1 MITDMKSGGADAGA
15 LGAKTARACD
25 SCLRR
30 RARWFCAADD
40 AFLCHGC
47 DNLVH
52 SANQL
57 ASRHERVRLQTASAK
72 VTTTTATAKAWHSGF
87 TRKARTPRHNK
98 NSSIQQQ
105 QQRLKEK
112 ILFNTSFLP
121 LVPELGGEEEEED
134 RERGLLVDINEIEEE
149 EEEQLLCR
157 VPVYD
162 VDPFDLENCNVKNDA
177 ADFEDMCDLDSF
189 CEFDVDLAEFAA
201 NVESLLGVGSS
212 EIHENSTEQVFD
224 YKQENEMDPSKNEI
238 LKVKDEELDDL
249 ESVFDMT
256 SDEVFHWNM
265 DHDESMVHQEKE
277 FMPLSNSS
285 VGVSESVITKEETKR
300 ERFLRLNYEDVISA
314 WSRQGSPSLWTTA
327 NPPKFN
333 SDDDSW
339 QNFLGSSGV
348 DGEIRSIRGNL
359 IGSNGDGGRE
369 ARVSRYREK
378 RRTRLFA
385 KKIRYEVRKLNAEKR
400 PRMKGRFVKRTTCF
414 AGGAT
419 PFPTNYH

>member
-1 MITDMKSGGADAGA
+1 MITDMKGDADAGA

-52 SANQL
+52 SANLL

-72 VTTTTATAKAWHSGF
+72 VTTTAQAWHSGF

-112 ILFNTSFLP
+112 VLFNTSFLP
-121 LVPELGGEEEEED
+121 LVPELGGDEEQGQE
-134 RERGLLVDINEIEEE
+134 LLVDIDEAD
-149 EEEQLLCR
+149 EEQLLCR
-157 VPVYD
+157 VPVFD
-162 VDPFDLENCNVKNDA
+162 VSPFDLETCTVKNDA
-177 ADFEDMCDLDSF
+177 VDFEEMCDLDSF

-212 EIHENSTEQVFD
+212 EIQENSSGQVFD
-224 YKQENEMDPSKNEI
+224 YKQENEMDASKNEM

-256 SDEVFHWNM
+256 SDEVFHWNI
-265 DHDESMVHQEKE
+265 DHNDVSLAQQEKE
-277 FMPLSNSS
+277 FMPFSNSS
-285 VGVSESVITKEETKR
+285 VGYSESVITKEETKR
-300 ERFLRLNYEDVISA
+300 ERFLRLNYEEVITE
-314 WSRQGSPSLWTTA
+314 WSRQGSPSPWTTA

-333 SDDDSW
+333 CDDDSW
-339 QNFLGSSGV
+339 QNLLGSSGV
-348 DGEIRSIRGNL
+348 DGEVRSLRGQL
-359 IGSNGDGGRE
+359 MGSGGDGGRE

-400 PRMKGRFVKRTTCF
+400 PRMKGRFVKRTACF

-419 PFPTNYH
+419 SFPTNYH

>member
-1 MITDMKSGGADAGA
+1 MKSDADAGA

-72 VTTTTATAKAWHSGF
+72 VVTTTGQAWHSGF

-112 ILFNTSFLP
+112 VLFNTSFLP
-121 LVPELGGEEEEED
+121 LVPELGGEEEQGQE
-134 RERGLLVDINEIEEE
+134 LLVDIDETEEE
-149 EEEQLLCR
+149 NLICR
-157 VPVYD
+157 VPVFD
-162 VDPFDLENCNVKNDA
+162 VDPFDLENCNVKNDG
-177 ADFEDMCDLDSF
+177 ADFEEMCDLDSF

-201 NVESLLGVGSS
+201 NVESLLGVGSN
-212 EIHENSTEQVFD
+212 ENIHENSSGQVFD
-224 YKQENEMDPSKNEI
+224 YKQENEMDASKNEV

-256 SDEVFHWNM
+256 SDEVFHWNF
-265 DHDESMVHQEKE
+265 DNNNNNNESLGHHQEKE
-277 FMPLSNSS
+277 FVMVSNN
-285 VGVSESVITKEETKR
+285 SESVITKEEETKR
-300 ERFLRLNYEDVISA
+300 ERFLRLNYEEVISA
-314 WSRQGSPSLWTTA
+314 WSRQGSPSPWTTG

-348 DGEIRSIRGNL
+348 EGEVRSLRGQL
-359 IGSNGDGGRE
+359 MGSNGDGGRE

-400 PRMKGRFVKRTTCF
+400 PRMKGRFVKRTSCF
-414 AGGAT
+414 VGGGGGGGGAT
-419 PFPTNYH
+419 SFTTNNYH

>member
-1 MITDMKSGGADAGA
+1 MITDMKGDADAGA

-52 SANQL
+52 SANLL

-72 VTTTTATAKAWHSGF
+72 VTTTAQAWHSGF

-112 ILFNTSFLP
+112 VLFNTSFLP
-121 LVPELGGEEEEED
+121 LVPELGGEEEQGQE
-134 RERGLLVDINEIEEE
+134 LLVDIDEAD
-149 EEEQLLCR
+149 EEQLLCR
-157 VPVYD
+157 VPVFD
-162 VDPFDLENCNVKNDA
+162 ANPFDLETCTVKNDVV
-177 ADFEDMCDLDSF
+177 DFEEMCDLDSF

-212 EIHENSTEQVFD
+212 EIQENSSGQVFD
-224 YKQENEMDPSKNEI
+224 YKQENEMDASKNEM

-256 SDEVFHWNM
+256 SDEVFHWNI
-265 DHDESMVHQEKE
+265 DNNDVSLAQQEKE

-285 VGVSESVITKEETKR
+285 VGYSESVITKEETKR
-300 ERFLRLNYEDVISA
+300 ERFLRLNYEEVITE
-314 WSRQGSPSLWTTA
+314 WSRQGSPSPWTTA

-333 SDDDSW
+333 CDDDSW
-339 QNFLGSSGV
+339 QNLLV
-348 DGEIRSIRGNL
+348 L
-359 IGSNGDGGRE
+359 Q
-369 ARVSRYREK
+369 
-378 RRTRLFA
+378 LF
-385 KKIRYEVRKLNAEKR
+385 I
-400 PRMKGRFVKRTTCF
+400 F
-414 AGGAT
+414 
-419 PFPTNYH
+419 